1 MHRLLSFNL
10 ILFSVS
16 DDSFFLVFSK
26 MTRDMLPEENVIYLF
41 RSADRN
47 NTGEVDIHEF
57 IGYGVFFIGDL
68 VL

>member
-1 MHRLLSFNL
+1 
-10 ILFSVS
+10 
-16 DDSFFLVFSK
+16 
-26 MTRDMLPEENVIYLF
+26 MLPEENVIYLF

-47 NTGEVDIHEF
+47 NTGEVDIPEF